1 MDDFESE
8 STVYKQAINN
18 LTTIK
23 LKMELVLSAGFKV
36 KPIRILMPKSG
47 EIICLSSQNDEIQ
60 ED

>member
-1 MDDFESE
+1 VVTGPSVTQKFLFPQFPSKPSMDDFESE

-36 KPIRILMPKSG
+36 KSL
-47 EIICLSSQNDEIQ
+47 
-60 ED
+60 

>member
-36 KPIRILMPKSG
+36 KSL
-47 EIICLSSQNDEIQ
+47 
-60 ED
+60 